1 MVKTLPS
8 NTGCVCVIPGHRAKI
23 PHASQPE
30 DQNMK
35 QKLCC
40 NKLPEENQ
48 KSIVIYTKHIHKEF
62 PCGPIVWTLNFHCQ
76 GPRFDNLVRE
86 IRPHKPHSVVKRA
99 CAHTHTHTHMILTQ
113 NC

>member
-8 NTGCVCVIPGHRAKI
+8 NTGCVCVIPSHRAKI

-35 QKLCC
+35 QKLCY
-40 NKLPEENQ
+40 NRLPEENQ
-48 KSIVIYTKHIHKEF
+48 KSVVIYTKHVHKEL
-62 PCGPIVWTLNFHCQ
+62 PCGPIVWTLNFRCQ
-76 GPRFDNLVRE
+76 GPRFDTLVRE

-99 CAHTHTHTHMILTQ
+99 THTHTHTHTHTRY
-113 NC
+113 